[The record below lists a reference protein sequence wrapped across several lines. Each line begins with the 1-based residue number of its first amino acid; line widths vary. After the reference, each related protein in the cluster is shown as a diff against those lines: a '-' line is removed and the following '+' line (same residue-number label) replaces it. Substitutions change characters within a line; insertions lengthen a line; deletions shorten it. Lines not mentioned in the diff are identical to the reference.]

1 MSTQLD
7 LQEQEQLDALKAF
20 WKTYGN
26 LITWVIILALGAYAG
41 WNGWQYWQRDQGVK
55 AGAMFDELE
64 RAALAGDADKAGRIF
79 ADLKERFPRTAI
91 AQQGALLAAR
101 SQFDKGQV
109 DAARATL
116 TWVADNAVE
125 DEMRTVARLRLAA
138 LQADAKQF
146 DEALKSLEA
155 AKAPAFEGLVADRR
169 GDILMLQGKKDEA
182 RAAYQAAYKGLG
194 EKTEYRR
201 LVEAKLFALGAPP
214 TAAATAVA
222 ASGAGR

>member
-26 LITWVIILALGAYAG
+26 LITWLLILALGAYAG

-64 RAALAGDADKAGRIF
+64 RAAQAVDAEKAARIF

-109 DAARATL
+109 DAAKATL
-116 TWVADNAVE
+116 TWAAEHAVE

-138 LQADAKQF
+138 LQADAKQY
-146 DEALKSLEA
+146 DEAMKSLDA

-169 GDILMLQGKKDEA
+169 GDILMLQGKKDDA
-182 RAAYQAAYKGLG
+182 RAAYQAAFKGLG
-194 EKTEYRR
+194 DKTEYRR
-201 LVEAKLFALGAPP
+201 LVEAKLVALGVPPAP
-214 TAAATAVA
+214 AAAASA
-222 ASGAGR
+222 ASGAGL